1 MSEWVILKLKSRCVP
16 LSWMSERGVRD
27 VKVGGAEQDKSA
39 DNTPT
44 MHHIMGL
51 AASVLILPVV

>member
-1 MSEWVILKLKSRCVP
+1 VILKLKSRCVP